1 VPEDSPLLS
10 VEDSDK
16 YRSWNQ
22 TLMYLGTRTYP
33 ECLPAATVGAS
44 RFHVA
49 TEIDMKNLCASI
61 SYLGSNPEH
70 CLVIRP
76 GSLSLVVSADASY
89 GVHADGKS
97 HGGECMGFKGCGDIP
112 DAYFTFSSGKQSI
125 VTKSSCESELVQS
138 NKGADCL
145 VWGAML
151 LEGFGIKRNLPY
163 VLYRNEDKT
172 PYAHEEIKPPQL
184 YQDNASTIHLIKY
197 GRGNF
202 KNSKHIRVRY
212 YYIRDLVMA
221 GEMVVT
227 WLSTK
232 EMVSDL
238 LSKGVV
244 WAIFYY
250 LLPKL
255 IGKR

>member
-1 VPEDSPLLS
+1 
-10 VEDSDK
+10 
-16 YRSWNQ
+16 
-22 TLMYLGTRTYP
+22 M
-33 ECLPAATVGAS
+33 
-44 RFHVA
+44 
-49 TEIDMKNLCASI
+49 
-61 SYLGSNPEH
+61 
-70 CLVIRP
+70 
-76 GSLSLVVSADASY
+76 
-89 GVHADGKS
+89 
-97 HGGECMGFKGCGDIP
+97 
-112 DAYFTFSSGKQSI
+112 
-125 VTKSSCESELVQS
+125 
-138 NKGADCL
+138 
-145 VWGAML
+145 
-151 LEGFGIKRNLPY
+151 
-163 VLYRNEDKT
+163 
-172 PYAHEEIKPPQL
+172 
-184 YQDNASTIHLIKY
+184 IKY